1 MFDEWRARLAA
12 VPDVEVP
19 LGDPVERAIDAT
31 SSWLDSNDATR
42 LLRSD
47 PYWPK
52 WHGPWWQMLA
62 LYELGRADR
71 IPRRIVEAMVE
82 ALDAFPLHTFPI
94 KDEDWPQGAD
104 RRRHSLCH
112 CALGCIDQVLAAC
125 GVDVDRAL
133 PWVAP
138 WFTRYQMADGGYN
151 CDEGAYLV
159 TAECPSSMVGTIALL
174 EAMLRREPSVACD
187 RAVAMLVGRRLVE
200 GSPTVYNAAEREA
213 AQAWRET
220 CFPRFYFYDV
230 LRGAA
235 ALARWA
241 VAHQRTLPYRAI
253 ESAVSQLL
261 VDAADGVVRIGRV
274 AWHGK
279 TTWISDDGWT
289 ERHPA
294 AASELI
300 ELCGRVGAPNAALT
314 AQWKQLRRDLLELID
329 AGRVE
334 RDL

>member
-1 MFDEWRARLAA
+1 MFDDLRARLAA

-19 LGDPVERAIDAT
+19 LAKPVERAIDAT
-31 SSWLDSNDATR
+31 SAWLDSDDATR
-42 LLRSD
+42 LLRGD

-62 LYELGRADR
+62 LYELGRAAR
-71 IPRRIVEAMVE
+71 IPRRIVEVMVE
-82 ALDAFPLHTFPI
+82 ALDRLPVHTFPI
-94 KDEDWPQGAD
+94 NEEDWPEGAD

-151 CDEGAYLV
+151 CDEGAYLA
-159 TAECPSSMVGTIALL
+159 TAECPSSMVGTIALF
-174 EAMLRREPSVACD
+174 EAMVRRAPSAACD
-187 RAVAMLVGRRLVE
+187 RAAAMLVGRRLVE
-200 GSPTVYNAAEREA
+200 GSPTVYNASEREA
-213 AQAWRET
+213 ARAWRQP

-241 VAHQRTLPYRAI
+241 VAHERTLPYRAI
-253 ESAVSQLL
+253 ESAVNQLL
-261 VDAADGVVRIGRV
+261 IDAPDGVVRIGRV
-274 AWHGK
+274 AWEGK
-279 TTWISDDGWT
+279 TTWIAGDGWT
-289 ERHPA
+289 ARHPA
-294 AASELI
+294 VASELI
-300 ELCGRVGAPNAALT
+300 ELCGRVGDPSAALT
-314 AQWKQLRRDLLELID
+314 SQWKQLRRDLLALID

-334 RDL
+334 PAP